1 MRLSRKKINVSKQRV
16 NLRQSAS
23 VHCFQ
28 SVLPVYTPELI
39 SVVFRQ
45 RNIASDYDNERI
57 KKTTVIERKHC
68 SLAFRHNYASFHSS
82 YSTNLFLRFCF
93 MWCLL
98 G

>member
-57 KKTTVIERKHC
+57 KETTTVIERKHC
-68 SLAFRHNYASFHSS
+68 SLATSYYASFHSS
-82 YSTNLFLRFCF
+82 CSTKLFYFSTSCDVY
-93 MWCLL
+93 
-98 G
+98 